1 MRILPAD
8 SEARGSKASHS
19 STDGLPNSV
28 TTQRPGEVGV
38 DEVLGVEREGD
49 MTEIWHE
56 RGLSMIELQQVMNS
70 RV

>member
-1 MRILPAD
+1 
-8 SEARGSKASHS
+8 
-19 STDGLPNSV
+19 LPNSV